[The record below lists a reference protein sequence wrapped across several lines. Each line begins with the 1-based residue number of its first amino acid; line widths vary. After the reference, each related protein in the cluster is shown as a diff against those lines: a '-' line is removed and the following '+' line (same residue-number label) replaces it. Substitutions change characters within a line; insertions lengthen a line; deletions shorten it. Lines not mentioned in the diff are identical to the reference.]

1 MPAFAYIGAA
11 VAASATGISIAATL
25 GISAAVLGGIVA
37 VGAAYITSRVIN
49 GNANKRNNSAA
60 NEGGRIQ
67 VPPATNNKIPV
78 VYGSAY
84 VNGIITDARLISLEQ
99 KKNDKMFYCIV
110 LSEYTNNLTTPT
122 YGLEAAYWNDLRLT
136 PLDATSNA
144 HIVKDGRKVV
154 DGAIVTA
161 GSFVPAV
168 GSTPA
173 KTYVITK
180 LGNTTQA
187 QWNTIAGTVG
197 EIYAIGS
204 IFTCANAGTGTGQAQ
219 EEDFIDKN
227 FIVGTNQYVELR
239 VYAGGSSAADQIYPP
254 QSTGNIANAYN
265 FWGSGG
271 TLYPDGDG
279 SWTTGN
285 EMNGLVFAI
294 VSVRYDNTK
303 GFTGLPNMTFKLANN
318 VSNPAD
324 VWKDYMTS
332 ERYGAGIP
340 VAELDDTART
350 AWYNFC
356 EEDITYTN
364 VAGETN
370 QATTRYSINGVID
383 TSNPVKTN
391 IDTIMQ
397 NGGAWLSYNVAT
409 GLWAP
414 VIKKAVSA
422 GQAGETA
429 TYFTA
434 SRTGTTLT
442 VTNFPSGRIEV
453 GQLLYNS
460 AGSYIGTI
468 TAQLTPT
475 AGETAG
481 QIGRYT
487 TDSSG
492 VISSTTFYTLPASTL
507 EFSDDNIIS
516 GITISSTRLDD
527 LYNSVE
533 VEFYNKYNKDQK
545 AYYRTS
551 LDSADR
557 NPNEPDNQLRMSLD
571 LCNNSM
577 QSDLIGQLELR
588 QSRDDLTIEFT
599 TNQYGIQTQSGDIIA
614 VTSEL
619 YDWAPKYFR
628 VMRVK
633 EIETDEGGLIA
644 NIQALEYNPDVYT
657 IEPITEFSTSANI
670 GIGVFGASPNLP
682 LPPSVIIAAVD
693 ADAPIPNFEL
703 QVTVPTEGGPFDEIE
718 LYYTEGWDEHGIN
731 GKIVEGQV
739 AVTAATGNGSTAT
752 LTFATQTFTPYD
764 VGQVVTIAGMT
775 PAGYNG
781 VKTITGATA
790 STISYASTTTGAM
803 TVAGTITNA
812 AGAGLGLLTVT
823 ATTYGN
829 INPGDRIDLPSD
841 IYIVSQITN
850 TVGPKTFSSGGVPA
864 SSTSRL
870 ITLTDVTGLIVGN
883 TLTGTGIENGSFILE
898 INPSGSLAN
907 TVRIEDAVTVQA
919 AGTYT
924 VSGGLGTYVVDTSV
938 MASNVGGVA
947 VNLFDFPEIDNYKP
961 LKTLVPEGNT
971 GSFTNGQVVRETVT
985 NVPANSATYR
995 RWFVK
1000 ARMGIKKRYGEFS
1013 VAGDVDFEEGRFPYN
1028 PNPSGSGLPGSFGNI
1043 TIAVVD
1049 ANTIS
1054 TTTGTLYINGAVIT
1068 PGGTQ
1073 IHIGD
1078 DADVLQYGYSSN
1090 TNNTLYTDHFIRG
1103 NLANRIYN
1111 TSATA
1116 STYPL
1121 RIEAEP
1127 GTGITPG
1134 VGYGVGLD
1142 AMLWS
1147 SDGVLYDGAP
1157 AGQLEWVWTDPTVG
1171 TEDCTLKFNLKQA
1184 GATTNVA
1191 SLTSAGNLQI
1201 DGDMTV
1207 DGGNINLNGTATAGV
1222 MPFLTFATQA
1232 DGANSMYGIR
1242 GMSTVDDPW
1251 FVGAGSTGNDTGYLE
1266 IATGDNAGQANQ
1278 GGQIYVR
1285 QYNGYAGTGAPWYGG
1300 DGVVVNELVLLDDNG
1315 NTVIPKNL
1323 TVDSGTL
1330 FVDATNNRVGINN
1343 TSPSYELH
1351 IDNGSDTVTQF
1362 AMTNNERT
1370 FILTNNAADDL
1381 LSFNYGGAN
1390 RLQFNT
1396 TNQWFNSGN
1405 TGINTATPAYTLDV
1419 NGTANIE
1426 TSLTVPSIST
1436 LTGDDLNIS
1445 AFSGRDIN
1453 ITATNGANG
1462 GGLTL
1467 TATTC
1472 TDPVT
1477 LVRNTANTNTS
1488 TRSLTLR
1495 TNSTGTPA
1503 VGFGNTL
1510 EFEIETAPAVTTL
1523 AGYIDVSATNV
1534 SSGSEKFEMNFG
1546 LRNGST
1552 YTTLMNLDE
1561 LGNLQIDGDLT
1572 VTGNNIKSSGGTTA
1586 ITLSGADVA
1595 VAGDLTVTGND
1606 IKSST
1611 SATAITLSGTNVEV
1625 IGDLTV
1631 TGGDV
1636 GYASNRVRFETYNFN
1651 ATTGSP
1657 TDVGID
1663 LFSKTTYRSARY
1675 QVTMTKGSAY
1685 QVINLT
1691 IIHDGTTAYLSQS
1704 DDIKT
1709 GASDLA
1715 TFSVSV
1721 DATDVILTANV
1732 NGTVNFKWY
1741 RFLTAVN

>member
-1 MPAFAYIGAA
+1 MPAFAFIGSLVATSA
-11 VAASATGISIAATL
+11 VGISIAATL
-25 GISAAVLGGIVA
+25 GISAAVLGSIA
-37 VGAAYITSRVIN
+37 AFGAAYITSRVIN

-136 PLDATSNA
+136 ALDATGNA

-154 DGAIVTA
+154 DGDIVTA

-180 LGNTTQA
+180 LGTTTQA

-197 EIYAIGS
+197 ETYAIGS

-254 QSTGNIANAYN
+254 QSTGNTANAYN

-271 TLYPDGDG
+271 TLYPNGDG

-340 VAELDDTART
+340 AAELDDTART

-397 NGGAWLSYNVAT
+397 NGGAWLSYNVAS
-409 GLWAP
+409 GLWSP

-422 GQAGETA
+422 GQAGESA

-434 SRTGTTLT
+434 SRSGSTLT

-453 GQLLYNS
+453 GQLLYDS
-460 AGSYIGTI
+460 TDTLIGTVVSQ
-468 TAQLTPT
+468 TAPT

-481 QIGRYT
+481 QIGTYT
-487 TDSSG
+487 TSTSG
-492 VISSTTFYTLPASTL
+492 TITTTTFYTLPASTL
-507 EFSDDNIIS
+507 EFDDDNIIS

-527 LYNSVE
+527 LYNAVE

-545 AYYRTS
+545 AYYRTN

-614 VTSEL
+614 VSSEL
-619 YDWAPKYFR
+619 YGWAPKYFR

-644 NIQALEYNPDVYT
+644 SIQALEYNPDVYT

-670 GIGVFGASPNLP
+670 KIGVFAASPNLP
-682 LPPSVIIAAVD
+682 LPPSVVIAAVD
-693 ADAPIPNFEL
+693 ADAPIPSFEL

-718 LYYTEGWDEHGIN
+718 LYYTEGWDQH
-731 GKIVEGQV
+731 
-739 AVTAATGNGSTAT
+739 A
-752 LTFATQTFTPYD
+752 
-764 VGQVVTIAGMT
+764 
-775 PAGYNG
+775 
-781 VKTITGATA
+781 ITG
-790 STISYASTTTGAM
+790 SIVPGTGSN
-803 TVAGTITNA
+803 GA
-812 AGAGLGLLTVT
+812 AIGQGLLTIT

-829 INPGDRIDLPSD
+829 INAGDRIDLATD
-841 IYIVSQITN
+841 IFIVSQITN
-850 TVGPKTFSSGGVPA
+850 SPASKTFVSGGVPA
-864 SSTSRL
+864 SDPSTSRL
-870 ITLTDVTGLIVGN
+870 ITLNNVTGLIVGN
-883 TLTGTGIENGSFILE
+883 TLTGTGIANGSFILE
-898 INPSGSLAN
+898 INPAGSPAN
-907 TVRIEDAVTVQA
+907 TVRIEDAVTEQA

-924 VSGGLGTYVVDTSV
+924 VSGGFGTYIVDTSTTISGT
-938 MASNVGGVA
+938 AD
-947 VNLFDFPEIDNYKP
+947 LYDFPEIDNYKP
-961 LKTLVPEGNT
+961 LKSIVPEGNT
-971 GSFTNGQVVRETVT
+971 GSFTNGQVIRETVT

-995 RWFVK
+995 RWFVI
-1000 ARMGIKKRYGEFS
+1000 ARMGIKKRFGEFS
-1013 VAGDVDFEEGRFPYN
+1013 VAGDVDFEQGRFPYD
-1028 PNPSGSGLPGSFGNI
+1028 PNPTAAGALSDLTDVSI
-1043 TIAVVD
+1043 TS
-1049 ANTIS
+1049 ANE
-1054 TTTGTLYINGAVIT
+1054 GQTLYYDATVSKWKNNSILEVDDTATRGGIVVGA
-1068 PGGTQ
+1068 
-1073 IHIGD
+1073 
-1078 DADVLQYGYSSN
+1078 
-1090 TNNTLYTDHFIRG
+1090 
-1103 NLANRIYN
+1103 
-1111 TSATA
+1111 
-1116 STYPL
+1116 
-1121 RIEAEP
+1121 
-1127 GTGITPG
+1127 GITQP
-1134 VGYGVGLD
+1134 
-1142 AMLWS
+1142 M
-1147 SDGVLYDGAP
+1147 
-1157 AGQLEWVWTDPTVG
+1157 
-1171 TEDCTLKFNLKQA
+1171 
-1184 GATTNVA
+1184 
-1191 SLTSAGNLQI
+1191 I
-1201 DGDMTV
+1201 
-1207 DGGNINLNGTATAGV
+1207 
-1222 MPFLTFATQA
+1222 TFDRQA
-1232 DGANSMYGIR
+1232 DGVNAMYGIR
-1242 GMSTVDDPW
+1242 GISADTDPW
-1251 FVGAGSTGNDTGYLE
+1251 FVGAGSTGTDSGYLE
-1266 IATGDNAGQANQ
+1266 IATGDNTGDPMGDASP
-1278 GGQIYVR
+1278 IYVR
-1285 QYNGYAGTGAPWYGG
+1285 QYNGYSGGASVPWYGG
-1300 DGVVVNELVLLDDNG
+1300 TGAIVNQLTLLDEDG
-1315 NTVIPKNL
+1315 HTIIPNDL
-1323 TVDSGTL
+1323 TVDGGTL
-1330 FVDATNNRVGINN
+1330 FVDSSVNKVGINN
-1343 TSPSYELH
+1343 SSPTVALDVTGSVLINDNLTVNGSTTLGNNYIVDQTNVVGQFKVTNNSVDNLFVDKTTGYVGINDNTPSY
-1351 IDNGSDTVTQF
+1351 N
-1362 AMTNNERT
+1362 
-1370 FILTNNAADDL
+1370 
-1381 LSFNYGGAN
+1381 
-1390 RLQFNT
+1390 
-1396 TNQWFNSGN
+1396 
-1405 TGINTATPAYTLDV
+1405 LDV

-1426 TSLTVPSIST
+1426 TSLTVPSITT
-1436 LTGDDLNIS
+1436 LTGDDLSIT
-1445 AFSGRDIN
+1445 AFSGRGVGI
-1453 ITATNGANG
+1453 
-1462 GGLTL
+1462 
-1467 TATTC
+1467 ATTSA
-1472 TDPVT
+1472 TAVT
-1477 LVRNTANTNTS
+1477 ITRNTAADDDLTNGVIIRHATS
-1488 TRSLTLR
+1488 
-1495 TNSTGTPA
+1495 NATPLA
-1503 VGFGNTL
+1503 GIGVGVS
-1510 EFEIETAPAVTTL
+1510 FETETAASVFTAGSAIYSISTDVTPSSEDFDLGFYNKSAGTL
-1523 AGYIDVSATNV
+1523 VQRALL
-1534 SSGSEKFEMNFG
+1534 SSVG
-1546 LRNGST
+1546 
-1552 YTTLMNLDE
+1552 D
-1561 LGNLQIDGDLT
+1561 LQIDGDLT
-1572 VTGNNIKSSGGTTA
+1572 VTGNYIKSSSATA
-1586 ITLSGADVA
+1586 ITLSGADVT
-1595 VAGDLTVTGND
+1595 VAGDLSVKGTTLTVNSDGTGTEDVTIKVERGATDATIIWNETSGDRWEISNELYTPKATIGVIDINQTSGQIDTNSGSNLTLDSDGGTVLIND
-1606 IKSST
+1606 NLNVNSGVLYVDAGSNEVGINTTTPTKALDVVGEAKISSEVTIGNSST
-1611 SATAITLSGTNVEV
+1611 FSNVNYQE
-1625 IGDLTV
+1625 
-1631 TGGDV
+1631 
-1636 GYASNRVRFETYNFN
+1636 VRFETYNFN

-1663 LFSKTTYRSARY
+1663 LFVKATYRSARY

-1721 DATDVILTANV
+1721 DATHVILTANI

-1741 RFLTAVN
+1741 RFLTEVN

>member
-136 PLDATSNA
+136 PLNATNNA

-154 DGAIVTA
+154 EGAIVTA
-161 GSFVPAV
+161 GSFVPAS
-168 GSTPA
+168 GSTEA

-180 LGNTTQA
+180 LGTTTQA

-254 QSTGNIANAYN
+254 QSTGNTANAYN

-340 VAELDDTART
+340 AAELDDTART

-409 GLWAP
+409 GLWSP

-434 SRTGTTLT
+434 SRTGSTLT
-442 VTNFPSGRIEV
+442 VTAFPSGRIEA
-453 GQLLYNS
+453 GQRLYNS
-460 AGSYIGTI
+460 SDTLIGTI
-468 TAQLTPT
+468 TAQTTPT

-481 QIGRYT
+481 QIGTYT
-487 TDSSG
+487 TSTSG
-492 VISSTTFYTLPASTL
+492 SIGSTTFYTLPASTL

-619 YDWAPKYFR
+619 YNWNPKYFR

-644 NIQALEYNPDVYT
+644 SIQALEYNPDVYT

-703 QVTVPTEGGPFDEIE
+703 QVTVPSTGGPFDEIE

-731 GKIVEGQV
+731 GKIVPGQV
-739 AVTAATGNGSTAT
+739 TVTNATGNGTTAT

-764 VGQVVTIAGMT
+764 IGQVVTIAGMS
-775 PAGYNG
+775 PSGYNG

-790 STISYASTTTGAM
+790 STISYASTATGFTTG
-803 TVAGTITNA
+803 GTITNA

-864 SSTSRL
+864 SDPSTSRL

-898 INPSGSLAN
+898 INPTGSPAN
-907 TVRIEDAVTVQA
+907 TVRIEDAVTAQA

-924 VSGGLGTYVVDTSV
+924 VTGGLGTYVVDTSV
-938 MASNVGGVA
+938 MASNIGGA
-947 VNLFDFPEIDNYKP
+947 SVNLFDFPEIDNYKP
-961 LKTLVPEGNT
+961 LKSLVPEGNT
-971 GSFTNGQVVRETVT
+971 GSFTNGEVVRETVT

-995 RWFVK
+995 RWFVI
-1000 ARMGIKKRYGEFS
+1000 ARMGIKKRFGEFS
-1013 VAGDVDFEEGRFPYN
+1013 VAGDVDFEQGRFPYT
-1028 PNPSGSGLPGSFGNI
+1028 PNPAGGGGGGLPGVFSS
-1043 TIAVVD
+1043 VD
-1049 ANTIS
+1049 I
-1054 TTTGTLYINGAVIT
+1054 
-1068 PGGTQ
+1068 
-1073 IHIGD
+1073 
-1078 DADVLQYGYSSN
+1078 
-1090 TNNTLYTDHFIRG
+1090 NNTT
-1103 NLANRIYN
+1103 
-1111 TSATA
+1111 
-1116 STYPL
+1116 
-1121 RIEAEP
+1121 
-1127 GTGITPG
+1127 
-1134 VGYGVGLD
+1134 
-1142 AMLWS
+1142 
-1147 SDGVLYDGAP
+1147 
-1157 AGQLEWVWTDPTVG
+1157 
-1171 TEDCTLKFNLKQA
+1171 
-1184 GATTNVA
+1184 
-1191 SLTSAGNLQI
+1191 
-1201 DGDMTV
+1201 
-1207 DGGNINLNGTATAGV
+1207 
-1222 MPFLTFATQA
+1222 PFLTFSTQA
-1232 DGANSMYGIR
+1232 DGANPMYGIR
-1242 GMSTVDDPW
+1242 GKSTVDDPW
-1251 FVGAGSTGNDTGYLE
+1251 FVGGGSTGDDQGYLE
-1266 IATGDNAGQANQ
+1266 LATGDNAGLSNS

-1285 QYNGYAGTGAPWYGG
+1285 QYNGASPGTGAPWYGG
-1300 DGVVVNELVLLDDNG
+1300 NGTVVNELTLLDNVG
-1315 NTVIPKNL
+1315 NTYIPNNL
-1323 TVDSGTL
+1323 TVDAGTL
-1330 FVDATNNRVGINN
+1330 FVDSLNQRIGINN

-1351 IDNGSDTVTQF
+1351 IDNGSDSVTQF

-1370 FILTNNAADDL
+1370 FILTNAAGTNPGDDL
-1381 LSFNYGGAN
+1381 LSFNLGSAN
-1390 RLQFNT
+1390 RLQFDT
-1396 TNQWFNSGN
+1396 INQWFNSGYLGVAN
-1405 TGINTATPAYTLDV
+1405 STPTEALDVTGNGKFSGDIAVNGGDITTTQTTFNLINATATT
-1419 NGTANIE
+1419 
-1426 TSLTVPSIST
+1426 
-1436 LTGDDLNIS
+1436 LNIGGAS
-1445 AFSGRDIN
+1445 
-1453 ITATNGANG
+1453 TATNIGAATGTTTIGNDLNVKGTNLVLNSDATSGSADVTILIERGSSGDTYIKYNETTDRFEFNSPITTLNQLGARFSEDLFGTGLHGMSVAGTTGNVNVGGNFTFQRNG
-1462 GGLTL
+1462 GTYPSNNASI
-1467 TATTC
+1467 TVDRAASATDSYITWNESAIKWSISN
-1472 TDPVT
+1472 DV
-1477 LVRNTANTNTS
+1477 
-1488 TRSLTLR
+1488 
-1495 TNSTGTPA
+1495 
-1503 VGFGNTL
+1503 
-1510 EFEIETAPAVTTL
+1510 EIE
-1523 AGYIDVSATNV
+1523 N
-1534 SSGSEKFEMNFG
+1534 
-1546 LRNGST
+1546 
-1552 YTTLMNLDE
+1552 
-1561 LGNLQIDGDLT
+1561 DLT
-1572 VTGNNIKSSGGTTA
+1572 VGDDINLVGDIVQQTSVSTKTITTTA
-1586 ITLSGADVA
+1586 FYSQ
-1595 VAGDLTVTGND
+1595 
-1606 IKSST
+1606 
-1611 SATAITLSGTNVEV
+1611 
-1625 IGDLTV
+1625 
-1631 TGGDV
+1631 
-1636 GYASNRVRFETYNFN
+1636 YSN
-1651 ATTGSP
+1651 S
-1657 TDVGID
+1657 
-1663 LFSKTTYRSARY
+1663 LFSPGVFQTIDSWDRTVYRSAKYILNIENTTDATRF
-1675 QVTMTKGSAY
+1675 QVLECLILGTSTPYITVYGDIFNDGS
-1685 QVINLT
+1685 T
-1691 IIHDGTTAYLSQS
+1691 IV
-1704 DDIKT
+1704 
-1709 GASDLA
+1709 LA
-1715 TFSVSV
+1715 TEL
-1721 DATDVILTANV
+1721 D
-1732 NGTVNFKWY
+1732 TVNTD
-1741 RFLTAVN
+1741 LVNLRAYALFPPAISGGITRITGQRTLFAKST